1 MKNLTLTILQVLFFL
16 GIAKLS
22 DACVAWLHLPVP
34 GSVFGIFLLFV
45 LLKSRIVRLDWIAA
59 GSKWL
64 LAEMLLFF
72 VPAAVGIVNYKTL
85 IVHNGL
91 WMLLTIAGSLLTVM
105 ALTGLLGEWISR
117 RTGRHAG

>member
-34 GSVFGIFLLFV
+34 GSVFGIFLLYV
-45 LLKSRIVRLDWIAA
+45 LLKSRIIQLDWIAA

-85 IVHNGL
+85 IVHSGL
-91 WMLLTIAGSLLTVM
+91 GIALTIAVSTLIVM
-105 ALTGLLGEWISR
+105 ACTGLVGEWVSR
-117 RTGRHAG
+117 RNGRQAG